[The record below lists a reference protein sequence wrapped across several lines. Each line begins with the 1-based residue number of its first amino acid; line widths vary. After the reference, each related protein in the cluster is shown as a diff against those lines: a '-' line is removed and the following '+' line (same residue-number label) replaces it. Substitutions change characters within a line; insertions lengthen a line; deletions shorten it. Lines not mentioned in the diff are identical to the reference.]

1 MAALC
6 HLCES
11 RCNQLNTFDYLNSI
25 LHVLTFFLFK
35 KIFFSSYF
43 SICYL
48 FTLLFC
54 LLFCDFSHHSDNVW
68 LIDNGWIHK
77 LLPNVEH
84 KMKIVLS
91 LFVLVFCCCCYWC
104 IALCEETL
112 HIGLWCC
119 YCCIY
124 GFRLERMKKNAQ
136 QPYTTVY
143 IRLRNEY
150 AHFERFYSFSIFM
163 FFFSFVF
170 CFVRK
175 YHLKV

>member
-124 GFRLERMKKNAQ
+124 GFRLQRMKKKRT
-136 QPYTTVY
+136 TTVHNG
-143 IRLRNEY
+143 L
-150 AHFERFYSFSIFM
+150 YSATKRVCALWTFLFL
-163 FFFSFVF
+163 FNFHVFFSFVF